1 MRLIDADLLVKYF
14 TENST
19 DLQGSEWFITN
30 ILDAINSAPA
40 VSGEAVGIVTGLSI
54 AGNPREFEWYKP
66 VRLGEKLHL
75 APPQPQS
82 VKDAFRMGILY
93 ISKKYEL
100 HRDEYFTGGD
110 VADFLFMEE
119 KELDDSDI
127 ESEIRKLIEE
137 K

>member
-1 MRLIDADLLVKYF
+1 MISHDTL
-14 TENST
+14 
-19 DLQGSEWFITN
+19 
-30 ILDAINSAPA
+30 
-40 VSGEAVGIVTGLSI
+40 
-54 AGNPREFEWYKP
+54 
-66 VRLGEKLHL
+66 
-75 APPQPQS
+75 
-82 VKDAFRMGILY
+82 DAFRMGILY

-127 ESEIRKLIEE
+127 ESEICKLIEE